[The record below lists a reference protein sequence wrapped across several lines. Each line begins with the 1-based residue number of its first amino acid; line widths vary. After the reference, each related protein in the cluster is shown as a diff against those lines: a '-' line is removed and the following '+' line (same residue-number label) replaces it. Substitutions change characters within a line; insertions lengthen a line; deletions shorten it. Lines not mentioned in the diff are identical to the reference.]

1 MCQRQKLD
9 IILKKSRK
17 ARNTEIHFSVWKKS
31 PENCRSIIIHKIII
45 VASFVFNIQRL
56 KLQILTGFLY
66 FRKTFESK
74 EKHPLFSV
82 MSKLNPTERYS
93 YAAIQWLWC
102 FLSYKSYSSWQ
113 LDQIC
118 IQLKLKYYF
127 LCVELQRSL

>member
-9 IILKKSRK
+9 INLKKSRK

-82 MSKLNPTERYS
+82 MSKLNSTERYS

-102 FLSYKSYSSWQ
+102 SLSYKSYSSWQ

-118 IQLKLKYYF
+118 IQLKLKYYV